1 MDVEFIETELLCTCT
16 CRKMCTRC
24 SEQLSRPFLLSHFF
38 LRAGTTGPA
47 AVEYW
52 SRAPSCQGVQ
62 LISSLGNAIFGLI
75 PFAGA
80 AVADSF
86 AGAASLFEALHSGS
100 AVKSMLGSGGNAQV
114 LATLALVDRVFYG
127 GRLVLKAEV
136 LAQMPVERR
145 RFRRIPPRGLGCPS
159 TICGG

>member
-1 MDVEFIETELLCTCT
+1 
-16 CRKMCTRC
+16 
-24 SEQLSRPFLLSHFF
+24 
-38 LRAGTTGPA
+38 
-47 AVEYW
+47 
-52 SRAPSCQGVQ
+52 
-62 LISSLGNAIFGLI
+62 LGNAVFGLI

-86 AGAASLFEALHSGS
+86 AGAASLFEALHFGS

-145 RFRRIPPRGLGCPS
+145 MVPEDSAAGLGMS
-159 TICGG
+159 IDDLRRLIVEAIGDGDATMIEDIVVEVVTGQF